1 MGTTADD
8 DHIDWKEVY
17 KGDDNENRLKGVRF
31 VIDPHGTFRITWDIF
46 MSFVLL
52 YIAFYVPYRVCLYWD
67 DETTSQGMQIVE
79 YFSDCLFGIDIILNF
94 FTAYHDKNSGILVT
108 SNRKIAIHYIKTFF
122 FMDLM
127 ASFPFGLVLDGSAK
141 TLNKGGKVMRLP
153 RLIKFLRLI
162 RLLKLLR
169 VVRLRQFV
177 SRVEHDF
184 SIHHGVSRML
194 KIIFTVLLVTHLVG
208 CLWYMIG
215 RTGGE
220 GDIDGGWQWRYQMT
234 NHTLEQQYVTSL
246 YWAFSTLTTVG
257 YGDISARTP
266 QEQIYSMLMM
276 LLGVSWYAYIVSS
289 MSTIMGSFD
298 RQNKAIKEKMN
309 SVNAFIQDAKLP
321 MGTAKQIRRYYD
333 FALTA
338 NKNKSLLNSNMY
350 NADSILEELSSGL
363 RAEVL
368 LFVERELIARI
379 PFLKDKI
386 PQFVADVITM
396 LQPMVFQ
403 EGDFIIKE
411 GSAADEMYFLVKG
424 RCAVY
429 YGNKKVVSI
438 TEGSYFGEV
447 GCIMGGIRRA
457 GIKALTLCELQ
468 ALARRNLNIL
478 LAEYPD
484 VGDELKKVAYQ
495 RANQVRNSNAQ
506 KKQVA
511 GIRKMLAERDRI
523 ISNSPK
529 GGSPKSLKR
538 GSPKSPKRRMS
549 SPGKVGERD
558 GGKDKEIDR
567 MVRLSAGPGGKGS
580 PGGRE
585 KRISLTSKHAGEG
598 ASKPLSRG
606 MSITSGFGKHDIRQN
621 GGGGG
626 DDSIAEVANAKL
638 LAKMEAITA
647 SFLDNQ
653 H

>member
-1 MGTTADD
+1 M
-8 DHIDWKEVY
+8 EVRT
-17 KGDDNENRLKGVRF
+17 GSIEA
-31 VIDPHGTFRITWDIF
+31 TSEDI
-46 MSFVLL
+46 L
-52 YIAFYVPYRVCLYWD
+52 
-67 DETTSQGMQIVE
+67 
-79 YFSDCLFGIDIILNF
+79 
-94 FTAYHDKNSGILVT
+94 HDAISLT
-108 SNRKIAIHYIKTFF
+108 SNPHY
-122 FMDLM
+122 
-127 ASFPFGLVLDGSAK
+127 P
-141 TLNKGGKVMRLP
+141 
-153 RLIKFLRLI
+153 LR
-162 RLLKLLR
+162 
-169 VVRLRQFV
+169 
-177 SRVEHDF
+177 
-184 SIHHGVSRML
+184 
-194 KIIFTVLLVTHLVG
+194 
-208 CLWYMIG
+208 
-215 RTGGE
+215 
-220 GDIDGGWQWRYQMT
+220 RYQMT
-234 NHTLEQQYVTSL
+234 NHTLEEQYVTSL

-321 MGTAKQIRRYYD
+321 MGTAKQIRTYYD

-338 NKNKSLLNSNMY
+338 NKNKSLLNSSMY
-350 NADSILEELSSGL
+350 NADSILAELSSGL

-368 LFVERELIARI
+368 LFVERELIRRI

-495 RANQVRNSNAQ
+495 RANQVRSSTMQ

-511 GIRKMLAERDRI
+511 GVRKMLAERDRI

-529 GGSPKSLKR
+529 GAS
-538 GSPKSPKRRMS
+538 RRMS
-549 SPGKVGERD
+549 SPGRVDD
-558 GGKDKEIDR
+558 GNKEMDKR
-567 MVRLSAGPGGKGS
+567 VKNSASAGGKGS
-580 PGGRE
+580 PGKG
-585 KRISLTSKHAGEG
+585 KRKGSPDNRGQRKSLTSATLVGE
-598 ASKPLSRG
+598 KTLSRG
-606 MSITSGFGKHDIRQN
+606 MSITSGFGKHDTRQVQD
-621 GGGGG
+621 GRVGK
-626 DDSIAEVANAKL
+626 DSVVEHANAML
-638 LAKMEAITA
+638 LAKMEAITS
-647 SFLDNQ
+647 SFLEKN
-653 H
+653 